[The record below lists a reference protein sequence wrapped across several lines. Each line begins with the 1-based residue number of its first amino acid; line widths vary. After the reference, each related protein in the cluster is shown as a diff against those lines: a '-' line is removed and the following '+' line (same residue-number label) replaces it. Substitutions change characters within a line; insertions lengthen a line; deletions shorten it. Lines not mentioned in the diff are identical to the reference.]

1 MEIAT
6 NDRLIHRNARIGQI
20 TSIVG
25 LLVLA
30 GGMFISFTRPE
41 MFSISLVA
49 LLVGFGLSQIGIYFG
64 NRWGRHPRPDEVL
77 NAALKGLDGRYS
89 LYHYTTPTSHLL
101 VGPSGVW
108 VLMPRQQA
116 GKITYDEN
124 KKRWR
129 QKGGNLYLKI
139 FAQENLGR
147 PDLEVGSEIHA
158 ISSYLEEHLDEEKVP
173 DVQAALIM
181 TNEKCEVDAD
191 NAPSPTMEVR
201 QLKDFIRKTAKG
213 KPISLDLVREIQNS
227 FGRED

>member
-1 MEIAT
+1 MEIIT
-6 NDRLIHRNARIGQI
+6 NERLIKRNARIGQI
-20 TSIVG
+20 TSITG
-25 LLVLA
+25 LVVLA

-64 NRWGRHPRPDEVL
+64 NRWGRRPRPDEVL

-101 VGPSGVW
+101 VGPAGVW
-108 VLMPRQQA
+108 VLMPRHQA
-116 GKITYDEN
+116 GTITYDEGKN
-124 KKRWR
+124 RWK

-147 PDLEVGSEIHA
+147 PDLEIGSEIHA
-158 ISSYLEEHLDEEKVP
+158 IASVLEEQLGEENIP
-173 DVQAALIM
+173 EVQAALVM

-191 NAPSPTMEVR
+191 NAPAPTLEVKK
-201 QLKDFIRKTAKG
+201 LKDFIRKTAKG
-213 KPISLDLVREIQNS
+213 KPISLDLVKEIQSS
-227 FGRED
+227 FSTD